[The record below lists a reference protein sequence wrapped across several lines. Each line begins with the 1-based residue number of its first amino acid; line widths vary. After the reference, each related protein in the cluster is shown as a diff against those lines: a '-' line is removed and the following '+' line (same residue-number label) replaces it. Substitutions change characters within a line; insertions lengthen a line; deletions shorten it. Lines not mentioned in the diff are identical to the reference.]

1 MMPGAAGGNARAHSV
16 RLGSAG
22 RNVPGE
28 TPIFYVAHPMPDLL
42 AVSFLICAL
51 TACVAGMV
59 RGFAGFGAAMV
70 MTTVFS
76 ALYGPAVGIALCL
89 LLEIVVA
96 LPLVPRVL
104 QLVDWH
110 RIGLL
115 LVAAAVAV
123 PVGNLVLTLAGP
135 EPMRWAISAIVLGA
149 VLLLASGWRFS
160 GKPRMATTLVAGA
173 SSGFLNG
180 LSGMAGPPI
189 AFYYLAG
196 DETVTRVRANL
207 TTYFVFVD
215 LMTLVTFM
223 SRGLIDW
230 STGALGLFLTPAVV
244 LGGLL
249 GERLFPLASERF
261 YRRLALVL
269 LVGVAIG
276 ALIL

>member
-1 MMPGAAGGNARAHSV
+1 
-16 RLGSAG
+16 
-22 RNVPGE
+22 
-28 TPIFYVAHPMPDLL
+28 MPDLL
-42 AVSFLICAL
+42 ALPFLICAVV
-51 TACVAGMV
+51 AFIAGMV

-70 MTTVFS
+70 MTPVFS
-76 ALYGPAVGIALCL
+76 ALYGPAVGVPLCL
-89 LLEIVVA
+89 LLELVVV
-96 LPLVPRVL
+96 LPLLPGVVR
-104 QLVDWH
+104 LVDWR

-115 LVAAAVAV
+115 LAAAAVGV
-123 PVGNLVLTLAGP
+123 PIGNLVLTRSEP

-149 VLLLASGWRFS
+149 VILLASGWHFS
-160 GKPRMATTLVAGA
+160 GRPRTVTTLAAGA

-196 DETVTRVRANL
+196 TDPAARVRANL
-207 TTYFVFVD
+207 TTYFLFVD
-215 LMTLVTFM
+215 LMALTAFA

-230 STGALGLFLTPAVV
+230 STGVQALFLAPVVMLGGV
-244 LGGLL
+244 LGG
-249 GERLFPLASERF
+249 RLFPLASEGF

>member
-1 MMPGAAGGNARAHSV
+1 M
-16 RLGSAG
+16 L
-22 RNVPGE
+22 
-28 TPIFYVAHPMPDLL
+28 DLL
-42 AVSFLICAL
+42 SAPFLICVVVAFI
-51 TACVAGMV
+51 AGMV

-70 MTTVFS
+70 MTPVFS
-76 ALYGPAVGIALCL
+76 ALYGPAVGVPLCL
-89 LLEIVVA
+89 LLEIVVV
-96 LPLVPRVL
+96 LPLLPGVVR
-104 QLVDWH
+104 LVEWR

-115 LVAAAVAV
+115 LLAAAVGV
-123 PVGNLVLTLAGP
+123 PVGNLVLTRSEP

-149 VLLLASGWRFS
+149 VILLTSGWHFS
-160 GKPRMATTLVAGA
+160 GRPRTATTLAAGV

-196 DETVTRVRANL
+196 DTPAAHVRANL

-215 LMTLVTFM
+215 LLAIAAFT
-223 SRGLIDW
+223 SRGLVGW
-230 STGALGLFLTPAVV
+230 NTGVQALLLTPAVI

-249 GERLFPLASERF
+249 GSRLFPLASEGF